1 MVEEPVIYEI
11 VEPDGPLPLAIY
23 STGKQLVA
31 NFEAPHHPVNELS
44 KPDGFD
50 LVPEVPLVFGDA
62 ANVLFLL
69 AGVIRAT
76 VSGFPKRAPVV
87 PSDLGLGLERDGFV
101 HQDVGH
107 RLWR

>member
-11 VEPDGPLPLAIY
+11 VESDGPFPLAIY
-23 STGKQLVA
+23 SAGKQLVA
-31 NFEAPHHPVNELS
+31 DFETPLHPVNEFS

-50 LVPEVPLVFGDA
+50 FVPEVPLVFGDA
-62 ANVLFLL
+62 ASVLLLL

-76 VSGFPKRAPVV
+76 VAGLPKRTPVV
-87 PSDLGLGLERDGFV
+87 PSDLGFGFERDCFV
-101 HQDVGH
+101 SQDVRH